1 MINPF
6 GSKPKNDLSRIA
18 AIKGL
23 VIEHFHLSAGTPLMV
38 TELQCS
44 EEGCPPFETV
54 IVILDTPGNPRQYK
68 VFKPLAEVT
77 AEDIAAAASGSAEDH
92 HEHGI

>member
-6 GSKPKNDLSRIA
+6 SSKRKSDLSRIA
-18 AIKGL
+18 AIKGW
-23 VIEHFHLSAGTPLMV
+23 VIEALRLSDATPLMV
-38 TELQCS
+38 TELECA
-44 EEGCPPFETV
+44 EEGCPPLETV

-77 AEDIAAAASGSAEDH
+77 TEDIAALASGSAEDH
-92 HEHGI
+92 HEH